1 MDALASTMKE
11 TSCLSD
17 KELYASHNDN
27 FNKQFPKRPNLSDI
41 TSLKRK
47 MSDSILMKEELRRN
61 SILASQKVLFKE
73 FQMDGITSYG
83 VSTDR
88 FRSSSPTDSKDDHLK
103 SFVSKPVNLHVRQ
116 NIFKTK

>member
-1 MDALASTMKE
+1 MDTLTSTMKE

-61 SILASQKVLFKE
+61 SILASQKVQFKE

-88 FRSSSPTDSKDDHLK
+88 FRSSSPTDSKDDNLK
-103 SFVSKPVNLHVRQ
+103 SYVSKPVNLHVRQ
-116 NIFKTK
+116 IIF